1 MGISGECGDDE
12 QKHECGDELKEE
24 CFSSANLCY
33 GDNARVHRM
42 IDALLPLTVKEAVME
57 PRICAH
63 LGTHSRAEVLRL
75 KIIFLQT
82 IFFFFGMGTTIQH
95 SIYQKATINILLLFK
110 HISGRMAL
118 NH

>member
-82 IFFFFGMGTTIQH
+82 IFFFGMGTTIQH
-95 SIYQKATINILLLFK
+95 SISQKATINILLLFK

>member
-1 MGISGECGDDE
+1 MGIIGECGDDE

-42 IDALLPLTVKEAVME
+42 IDALLPLTAKEAVME

-82 IFFFFGMGTTIQH
+82 IFFSSAWERPYSTVSLRKLQ
-95 SIYQKATINILLLFK
+95 
-110 HISGRMAL
+110 
-118 NH
+118 